1 MGRPQDV
8 KFQFL
13 KDIGRGRPQDVGRG
27 RTLALHRGPYGDV
40 HRTCFGDVLRT
51 SSGRNFAELDV
62 DRLSL
67 PRDGGRRGLIAIEHC
82 VELSVRGL
90 EVYFHES
97 VERTA
102 TSC

>member
-1 MGRPQDV
+1 MERPQEV
-8 KFQFL
+8 IFQFL
-13 KDIGRGRPQDVGRG
+13 KDVGRGRRQDVGRG
-27 RTLALHRGPYGDV
+27 RPLALHRGPYGDV

-51 SSGRNFAELDV
+51 SSGRTSAEWDV
-62 DRLSL
+62 DRLSI
-67 PRDGGRRGLIAIEHC
+67 PREGGRRGLIAIEYC

-90 EVYFHES
+90 EVYVHGS